1 MENMKEEMYIAIRD
15 IKRENEVR
23 GLYSL
28 SKFKAAD
35 AKLPKFEGKPHENF
49 AKFKKEILT
58 GFKSNKVRREDQV
71 KKLRE
76 NLFDQPKTMIPYSME
91 SIEDAWRI
99 LDDMYGDSA
108 RVMNGKLLE
117 LKSLKENPDGG
128 YPRKGG
134 RLSLLN
140 AQIEWITRLEVTLNG
155 IMELG
160 EESNQ
165 LDRDAFS
172 SKTVVSVLECWS
184 VGPLPIPDTRC
195 VGEGVGTLD
204 T

>member
-108 RVMNGKLLE
+108 RVMNTKLLE
-117 LKSLKENPDGG
+117 LRSLKESSDGG
-128 YPRKGG
+128 YPRK
-134 RLSLLN
+134 
-140 AQIEWITRLEVTLNG
+140 
-155 IMELG
+155 
-160 EESNQ
+160 
-165 LDRDAFS
+165 
-172 SKTVVSVLECWS
+172 
-184 VGPLPIPDTRC
+184 
-195 VGEGVGTLD
+195 
-204 T
+204 